1 MIEHTLLDRDGNHQY
16 FLAQE
21 SEDKSF
27 QLLYYTYKGERAQWF
42 NGRLNIDYTVR
53 ATKAANGVVY
63 ETPRRAPVYWFVA
76 PGLVCRSERLKFLE
90 IYNCPIT
97 AIESNEATHYIA
109 LPGTFS
115 IGDAKSHS
123 RETWAAMVETWKPEN
138 LQIRLNEIKFDKS
151 SVDFSLTLHQQ
162 ANFII
167 EVRNWFYNQKRK
179 IVTPKNK
186 DNAPNI
192 FVSIGKESTDVT
204 LLTETE
210 ILALFFVRDVNQ
222 YYDRFSNDLPARDI
236 WIFRGKP
243 YKTQDGEPN
252 EQTETTTEKVVQI
265 LLDVYRLR
273 VNLVTDESEVWSR
286 SDNEFIPLDEKMLRS
301 IKIRLND
308 EFDLK
313 VSKDTLQEIVFSNWS
328 ELLHNKRYNRPTFH
342 PYKDYFFNLPKWDG
356 KDNIKEI
363 YNVLTIHNIEVS
375 TREISDDSITA
386 LKDIVP
392 GAIGDSTINWK
403 IASLHYF
410 KKWIVG
416 VLVQAL
422 TNRDPNAI
430 MPILCGA
437 QNRGKSTYIRNLLP
451 PELSNYYVDAGV
463 VPSVSNYETAVNM
476 RSKLLINFD
485 DEPDS
490 WPKSYWKSLKT
501 ILTMMYINYRAKYD
515 KQPAT
520 HKRTASFIGNTNDP
534 NILNDPTG
542 SRRFLMLPVIDIER
556 NFWERIDIDQVWA
569 QVVHLA
575 MTEKM
580 RINLNKAELELLIAA
595 NSAFYEESTEE
606 QLIYELL
613 SPITVNDADDEQRNP
628 NAFRAYDPFLPITTG
643 NIYLMRELDIT
654 TFLQS
659 HASGQ
664 KLTTGAIRASL
675 QKLGFKATHVYKQRT
690 FKDTKNQRCYAVRIG
705 TPPIPPKQAEIK
717 VLNKQMDIEDE
728 TTI

>member
-1 MIEHTLLDRDGNHQY
+1 MTEHTLLDRDGQHQY
-16 FLAQE
+16 YLAPE
-21 SEDKSF
+21 GDDKSF
-27 QLLYYTYKGERAQWF
+27 QLLYFTHKGERAQWF

-63 ETPRRAPVYWFVA
+63 ETPRKAPVYWFVS

-97 AIESNEATHYIA
+97 AIESKEPNFIA
-109 LPGTFS
+109 LTGTYS

-123 RETWAAMVETWKPEN
+123 RETWAAMVELWKPEN
-138 LQIRLNEIKFDKS
+138 FNIRLNEIKFDKS
-151 SVDFSLTLHQQ
+151 SVDFSLELHKQ
-162 ANFII
+162 ATFVI
-167 EVRNWFYNQKRK
+167 ELRSWFYNQKRK

-186 DNAPNI
+186 TYEPKI
-192 FVSIGKESTDVT
+192 FASIGKESTDIT

-210 ILALFFVRDVNQ
+210 IYSLFFVRDVNQ

-243 YKTQDGEPN
+243 YKTMDGDPQ
-252 EQTETTTEKVVQI
+252 EQHETTTEKVVQI

-286 SDNEFIPLDEKMLRS
+286 SDNEFIPLDEKMLRA

-342 PYKDYFFNLPKWDG
+342 PYKDYFGNLPKWNG
-356 KDNIKEI
+356 NDNIKEI
-363 YNVLTIHNIEVS
+363 FNALTIDKIQVS
-375 TREISDDSITA
+375 TREILPDSLA
-386 LKDIVP
+386 QLKDIIP
-392 GAIGDSTINWK
+392 GAIGDTAIDWQ

-410 KKWIVG
+410 KKWFVGIV
-416 VLVQAL
+416 VQAL
-422 TNRDPNAI
+422 TNRDQNAL
-430 MPILCGA
+430 MPILCGG
-437 QNRGKSTYIRNLLP
+437 QNKGKSTYIQYLLP
-451 PELSNYYVDAGV
+451 PELNNYYVQGGV

-476 RSKLLINFD
+476 RSNVLINFD
-485 DEPDS
+485 DEPDG
-490 WPKSYWKSLKT
+490 WDKKMWKSLKT
-501 ILTMMYINYRAKYD
+501 IITLPNITYRAKYD

-520 HKRTASFIGNTNDP
+520 HKRTSSFIATTNHPD
-534 NILNDPTG
+534 ILNDPSGT
-542 SRRFLMLPVIDIER
+542 RRFLMLPVLDIAR
-556 NFWERIDIDQVWA
+556 NFWEKIDIDQVWA
-569 QVVHLA
+569 QAAHFAL
-575 MTEKM
+575 TEKM
-580 RINLNKAELELLIAA
+580 RINLNKAEMELLIAA
-595 NSAFYEESTEE
+595 NNVFFEESTEE

-613 SPITVNDADDEQRNP
+613 SPITVNDAAEEQRNP
-628 NAFRAYDPFLPITTG
+628 EAFRAYDQLLPTTNG

-659 HASGQ
+659 HANGQ

-690 FKDTKNQRCYAVRIG
+690 FKETKNQRCYAVRIG
-705 TPPIPPKQAEIK
+705 APPTPPAAAEIK

-728 TTI
+728 TPL